1 MFKTFARVKAVNR
14 KLGATKEWMR
24 GTGSV
29 MSHPLPVRLRHLV
42 WQPLN
47 KQSHYV
53 DTITESLSHLSHLP
67 SSASDYPP
75 APPRRAPPSLPT
87 LTILAPLTWNKLLYI
102 YNLKRKRPIVRHC
115 RHHYTVK
122 DFSTLYNKET
132 HNKGI
137 DTIGEI
143 HFLKNDRRFENILS
157 SIFLCLIIRY
167 RRRHQYK
174 DITGQ
179 KR

>member
-67 SSASDYPP
+67 SSASAYPP
-75 APPRRAPPSLPT
+75 RPPTPSLPT
-87 LTILAPLTWNKLLYI
+87 LTILTAPFTWNKLHYI
-102 YNLKRKRPIVRHC
+102 YHLKLKRPIVRYC

-132 HNKGI
+132 HNKRI

-143 HFLKNDRRFENILS
+143 HFLKNDRRFENTLS
-157 SIFLCLIIRY
+157 SILLCLIVRY

-174 DITGQ
+174 DIPGQ